1 MIGIG
6 FIIMLS
12 ALLLAFISLVLCIL
26 VDPDLM
32 LVDLFSAASL
42 ILGVIGEIIIIIGL
56 IILIL

>member
-6 FIIMLS
+6 FIIMLA

-32 LVDLFSAASL
+32 LVDLFNAASL
-42 ILGVIGEIIIIIGL
+42 ILGVIGESIIFIGL